1 MALIIDFLF
10 DKTSVDFE
18 KSIFRGVLFTI
29 NNINNLFNH
38 SSPAVLN
45 VTQRVKKYY
54 HFVWARKD
62 SLLPPKYKY
71 SCSVLKTYLI
81 FSHVHLFVCRFDGPY
96 VWYNYILYILT
107 I

>member
-38 SSPAVLN
+38 SWPAVLN
-45 VTQRVKKYY
+45 VTQRVKK
-54 HFVWARKD
+54 
-62 SLLPPKYKY
+62 
-71 SCSVLKTYLI
+71 
-81 FSHVHLFVCRFDGPY
+81 
-96 VWYNYILYILT
+96 
-107 I
+107 